1 MIYIVV
7 RQKIVYK
14 FNFIVNIVREKI
26 LLVILLNDSNLQNC
40 MFIEIF
46 LLKEEY
52 IGEKVW
58 GFFSFDYL
66 IFFKRFN

>member
-40 MFIEIF
+40 MFIEFF

-58 GFFSFDYL
+58 VFFSFDYL